1 MKGICAGSFCPQKTN
16 NGENVVPHWM
26 FSTATSPSLSDKL
39 SKLLTHVLLLN
50 VFVGLYFC
58 FGRGW
63 TEALFRT
70 VALVGMTDDV
80 SG

>member
-1 MKGICAGSFCPQKTN
+1 MNGICAGSFSPRKTN
-16 NGENVVPHWM
+16 NGDNVIPHWM
-26 FSTATSPSLSDKL
+26 FSTATSPSLSNKL

-58 FGRGW
+58 FDRSW
-63 TEALFRT
+63 TEDLFRM

-80 SG
+80 NG